1 MMALLILKSKIKN
14 FYEKHY
20 RLVRGILKVCVV
32 FAVLL
37 IVTTQLNYQTT
48 LGQYWL
54 LIGIALLC
62 GVTPDLVSVLCILA
76 VVEAEIYQVS
86 QILAVSL
93 ILVILIYYLL
103 FGRLTQKQSI
113 VLMSVPVLSV
123 IHLSYVVPIVA
134 GLFFSPIMLP
144 ALIVSVFLHF
154 VMTGIQEY
162 ALAVSRVTEESTPIA
177 ALQYLVEYLKGN
189 RLFLIL
195 LTAFVLT
202 FICTYLIRRTKIQYA
217 SQVAILVGAILI
229 LSILLL
235 SNIALDLDVDLL
247 RVVIS
252 ILCSVAIAYIVQF
265 FRMTLDYQGTR
276 KLQFEDDEYYYYVT
290 AVPKFKVAV
299 VDKTL
304 TRIVPDEEDENL
316 DLKTELEKELE
327 EDFGDSSMNQ

>member
-20 RLVRGILKVCVV
+20 RLVRGILKACLV

-37 IVTTQLNYQTT
+37 IITTQMNYQAM

-54 LIGIALLC
+54 LLGIALIC
-62 GVTPDLVSVLCILA
+62 GVTPDLISILSILA
-76 VVEAEIYQVS
+76 VVEGEIYQVS
-86 QILAVSL
+86 QLLAVSI

-103 FGRLTQKQSI
+103 FGRLTKKQSI
-113 VLMSVPVLSV
+113 ILLSVPVLSV
-123 IHLSYVVPIVA
+123 IHLGYVVPIVA

-144 ALIVSVFLHF
+144 ALMGSVFLYF

-162 ALAVSRVTEESTPIA
+162 ALAMSRVTEESTPIA

-189 RLFLIL
+189 QLFFIIL
-195 LTAFVLT
+195 AAFVLT
-202 FICTYLIRRTKIQYA
+202 FVCTYLIRRTKIQYA

-304 TRIVPDEEDENL
+304 TRIVPDEDDENL

>member
-37 IVTTQLNYQTT
+37 IITTQMNYQTM

-54 LIGIALLC
+54 LLGIALIC
-62 GVTPDLVSVLCILA
+62 GVTPDLVSILSILA
-76 VVEAEIYQVS
+76 VVEGEIYQVS
-86 QILAVSL
+86 QLLAISL

-103 FGRLTQKQSI
+103 FGRLTKKQSI
-113 VLMSVPVLSV
+113 ILLSVPVLSV
-123 IHLSYVVPIVA
+123 IHLGYVVPIVA

-144 ALIVSVFLHF
+144 AMMVSVFLYF
-154 VMTGIQEY
+154 VMTGVQEY
-162 ALAVSRVTEESTPIA
+162 ALAVSRVTEESTPVA

-202 FICTYLIRRTKIQYA
+202 FVCTYLIRRTKIQYA

-235 SNIALDLDVDLL
+235 SNIALDLEVDLL

-252 ILCSVAIAYIVQF
+252 ILCSVAIAYVVQF

-304 TRIVPDEEDENL
+304 TRIVPDDDDENL

-327 EDFGDSSMNQ
+327 EDFSDSSMNQ

>member
-1 MMALLILKSKIKN
+1 MMALLILKSRIKN

-20 RLVRGILKVCVV
+20 RLVRGLVKACVV

-37 IVTTQLNYQTT
+37 IITSQMNYQTM

-54 LIGIALLC
+54 LLGLALIC
-62 GVTPDLVSVLCILA
+62 GVTPDLVSILCILA
-76 VVEAEIYQVS
+76 VVEGEIYQVS
-86 QILAVSL
+86 QLLAVSL

-103 FGRLTQKQSI
+103 FGRLTKKQSI
-113 VLMSVPVLSV
+113 ILLSVPVLSV
-123 IHLSYVVPIVA
+123 IHLGYVVPIVA
-134 GLFFSPIMLP
+134 GLFFSPIVLP
-144 ALIVSVFLHF
+144 ALMVSVLLYF
-154 VMTGIQEY
+154 VMTGVQEY

-202 FICTYLIRRTKIQYA
+202 FVCTYLIRRTKIQYA

-304 TRIVPDEEDENL
+304 IRIVPDDDDENL
-316 DLKTELEKELE
+316 DLKTELEKELD